1 MPSTMA
7 APWTPTYRTMP
18 PMFRYRVALAI
29 SAMPYRVAA
38 QQSPSST
45 RSACWMKSAR
55 MAFSRFHMGVSI
67 SSGAEFDE
75 CSIPQMKRCVNA
87 ANLFLQT
94 VQNMVY

>member
-1 MPSTMA
+1 
-7 APWTPTYRTMP
+7 
-18 PMFRYRVALAI
+18 
-29 SAMPYRVAA
+29 
-38 QQSPSST
+38 
-45 RSACWMKSAR
+45 